1 VQFRS
6 PLKSNAYRGTVLR
19 VFAGAVLCASAIA
32 GVVLLAPVVGRWVG
46 GSDRPAAATRI
57 AGMPNDSGLAGL
69 GVDTRDTRKPRR
81 EHAKPQHHRHAVL
94 TAGNVVILAGDDPA
108 SPKFSPATPAPAHN
122 TGKRPDQ
129 PQVPRSPAK
138 KVKDKPS
145 AIVLPKT
152 PAPPASAAAASGI
165 VRLSVESVGI
175 VPNAAGEPELQA
187 KLGIAGAAP
196 ADALPPTVTLHLRPQ
211 IPAAAASSDAPL
223 ALNTTVDMVDA
234 PRTAPTD
241 PALRLRVRMTIAA
254 APAATTTPTVQEPGP
269 GDGKS
274 NVIGLTVALESFTKV
289 EDTPPA
295 EPTTPPT
302 DQGPSD
308 PTTPPSQGPSEPT
321 MPSNPGPSEP
331 TTPPTQGPTDP
342 TTPPDQAPSDPT
354 TPPDQAP
361 TDPTT
366 PPTDQPVATT
376 PAPIPPTEILIP
388 VGPIRP
394 NAGTTT
400 VPVTPTTGDT
410 APAADPIPIEVI
422 VEELPP
428 EEPPAPT
435 GDVATPAVQDPA
447 PEVVAPP
454 ADPDPTPTP
463 MSDSADPSVAAVVA
477 TDVAPPDASSS

>member
-1 VQFRS
+1 VHFRS
-6 PLKSNAYRGTVLR
+6 PLKSNAYRGAVLR

-46 GSDRPAAATRI
+46 GSDRPAATTRI
-57 AGMPNDSGLAGL
+57 AGMPDDSRLAGIGL
-69 GVDTRDTRKPRR
+69 DTRDTRKPRR
-81 EHAKPQHHRHAVL
+81 EHSKPQRHRHAVL
-94 TAGNVVILAGDDPA
+94 TAGDVVILAGDEPA
-108 SPKFSPATPAPAHN
+108 SPKFSPATPAPAPS
-122 TGKRPDQ
+122 TGKRPVQ
-129 PQVPRSPAK
+129 PKAPRSPAK
-138 KVKDKPS
+138 KVTDKPS

-152 PAPPASAAAASGI
+152 PAPAAGAAASSGI
-165 VRLSVESVGI
+165 VRLSVQSVGI

-211 IPAAAASSDAPL
+211 IPAMAASSDTPF
-223 ALNTTVDMVDA
+223 ALKASVDMVDA

-274 NVIGLTVALESFTKV
+274 NVIALTVALTSFTKI
-289 EDTPPA
+289 EDTPPVDPTPPDQGPS

-302 DQGPSD
+302 QGP
-308 PTTPPSQGPSEPT
+308 TEPT
-321 MPSNPGPSEP
+321 MPSDPGPSEP
-331 TTPPTQGPTDP
+331 TTPPTQGPADP

-354 TPPDQAP
+354 TPPDQPAP
-361 TDPTT
+361 ADPTT
-366 PPTDQPVATT
+366 PPDQPVATT
-376 PAPIPPTEILIP
+376 PAPVPPTEILIP

-394 NAGTTT
+394 NSGTTT

-428 EEPPAPT
+428 EEPPAST

-454 ADPDPTPTP
+454 AEPDPTPTP
-463 MSDSADPSVAAVVA
+463 MSDSVDPSVAVVVA
-477 TDVAPPDASSS
+477 TDVAPPDAGPS